1 MKKKVAF
8 KKEITFPTMIG
19 EVTAISLEPNLYFK
33 DESNVEGN
41 LLLIGKYK
49 LTEASRLEEDFK
61 YQIPIEITFNEK
73 LDLETTKLE
82 ISDFQYEI
90 QNEDTMICHIELY
103 IEGLELIEDLND
115 NRECDDNP
123 LEKEIEIP
131 KIENTV
137 VKQED
142 SREEQKEEN
151 DSETLEQLEDSS
163 LFLNLDS
170 EDEKYGTFLVYIVRQ
185 NETIHSIIEKYSTT
199 LEEVEKYNDISNI
212 NIGTKLI
219 IPLKNES

>member
-19 EVTAISLEPNLYFK
+19 EVTAISLEPNLSFK

-61 YQIPIEITFNEK
+61 YQIPIEIAFNEK
-73 LDLETTKLE
+73 LGLETTKLE

-90 QNEDTMICHIELY
+90 QNEDTMICNIELY
-103 IEGLELIEDLND
+103 IEGLELIEDLDD

-137 VKQED
+137 IKQEN

-151 DSETLEQLEDSS
+151 DSETLEKLEDSS
-163 LFLNLDS
+163 MFLNLDS